1 MRGHTGNVGN
11 ERADRLAAQ
20 GRRQALGLAPAGEP
34 VPSPAVPAVVPPPGV
49 AAEAPAPA
57 PRTTPVAID
66 LGLGLDV
73 SRAAKLGGLT
83 PQAFVERAIRVAL
96 KLGPD
101 GIARVLDGGS
111 AKP

>member
-1 MRGHTGNVGN
+1 M
-11 ERADRLAAQ
+11 
-20 GRRQALGLAPAGEP
+20 
-34 VPSPAVPAVVPPPGV
+34 VPPPGV

-101 GIARVLDGGS
+101 SITRVLDGGS